1 MKTLFTT
8 IIMSSLA
15 ITQPLLAQ
23 QHVAPLQMNQSPAQ
37 AVTLPTQ
44 ANQPIAKVQPSPEE
58 LEKQKQVLRQQ
69 KKDALEKEFFA
80 DIRPQTDKIN
90 QSFFEKNKYLLFGV
104 GIAILIVLAIC
115 LRKKKAKI
123 PTPYEEA
130 TLRFEVVKN
139 TSEKLDVK
147 SYAEQVSQIVRD
159 YIDKVHHIPAPER
172 TTEEFLEIA
181 SQAEVFS
188 DDAKNELSKILK
200 LSDMAKFAKHSFT
213 GNERDELLTVSIK
226 FVEDDNATI
235 SNIEKKK

>member
-8 IIMSSLA
+8 ILISSLVMM
-15 ITQPLLAQ
+15 QSLLAQ
-23 QHVAPLQMNQSPAQ
+23 QHIAPLQMNQSPSQ

-44 ANQPIAKVQPSPEE
+44 ANQPSPEE
-58 LEKQKQVLRQQ
+58 IEKQKQALRQQ
-69 KKDALEKEFFA
+69 KKNALEKEFFA

-90 QSFFEKNKYLLFGV
+90 QSFFEKYKYLVL
-104 GIAILIVLAIC
+104 GIVVAVLVVLAIC

-130 TLRFEVVKN
+130 SLRFEIVKN
-139 TSEKLDVK
+139 SSDKLDVK
-147 SYAEQVSQIVRD
+147 SYAQQVSQIVRD